1 MGINCYHY
9 NFMSAGGSCRL
20 VKQIKKLQVDDI
32 FFAYLKQCKHNNRVG
47 GFMGRGKVKDTA
59 ILFRNYLL
67 DDGRNLKCVAR
78 QNSLYIN
85 QVYIYQQNPDDLE
98 VGEYVV
104 RVKWL
109 TPHQPK
115 TSAYRPDPTNL
126 GLTPNQ
132 LNGRYRTPI
141 SKINHLGLHNDL
153 WGRFP

>member
-1 MGINCYHY
+1 M
-9 NFMSAGGSCRL
+9 
-20 VKQIKKLQVDDI
+20 
-32 FFAYLKQCKHNNRVG
+32 
-47 GFMGRGKVKDTA
+47 
-59 ILFRNYLL
+59 
-67 DDGRNLKCVAR
+67 DDGRNLKSVAK

-109 TPHQPK
+109 TPHQSK
-115 TSAYRPDPTNL
+115 TNAYRPDPTNL

-141 SKINHLGLHNDL
+141 SEINHLGLHKDL
-153 WGRFP
+153 WGRFPWLLSDIYFANWDSISGDGSSHIKGWIWAESQ

>member
-1 MGINCYHY
+1 MD
-9 NFMSAGGSCRL
+9 R
-20 VKQIKKLQVDDI
+20 
-32 FFAYLKQCKHNNRVG
+32 
-47 GFMGRGKVKDTA
+47 
-59 ILFRNYLL
+59 
-67 DDGRNLKCVAR
+67 
-78 QNSLYIN
+78 YIN
-85 QVYIYQQNPDDLE
+85 QVYNYQQNPDGPE

-153 WGRFP
+153 WVRFP